1 MGVKLES
8 LFGNAAIG
16 PYLSINND
24 FLLVPK
30 ITPDETF
37 DSIKSAFSDDFSI
50 YRVMCNQSAL
60 LGSYVVMNS
69 AGILVPSLMLDEE
82 IDELKFFTKDL
93 DMKISVIE
101 SKDNALGNLIL
112 CNNKG
117 AIISR
122 SLSKN
127 ISVIQETLDV
137 EVTILE
143 YAGNKLPGSSGVA
156 NNFGCCV
163 HPLVNDA
170 EAELISDILKV
181 PIDVCTINMGNP
193 FIRSG
198 AVVNDS
204 GAIFGSHSSG
214 SELMRLSMMLKLE

>member
-16 PYLSINND
+16 PYLSINNE

-30 ITPDETF
+30 ITPEEKF
-37 DSIKSAFSDDFSI
+37 DSIKSAFPDDFSI
-50 YRVMCNQSAL
+50 YRAMCNQSAL
-60 LGSYVVMNS
+60 LGSYIVMNS
-69 AGILVPSLMLDEE
+69 SGILVPTLILDEE
-82 IDELKFFTKDL
+82 IEQLKMATKDR

-101 SKDNALGNLIL
+101 SRDNALGNLIL

-117 AIISR
+117 AIISK

-127 ISVIQETLDV
+127 ISTIQDILDV

-143 YAGNKLPGSSGVA
+143 FAGNKLPGSSGIA

-163 HPLVNDA
+163 HPLVTDD

-193 FIRSG
+193 YMRSG

-214 SELMRLSMMLKLE
+214 SELMRLSMMLKL

>member
-30 ITPDETF
+30 ITPEETF
-37 DSIKSAFSDDFSI
+37 NSIKFAFSDDFPI

-60 LGSYVVMNS
+60 LGSYIVMNS
-69 AGILVPSLMLDEE
+69 AGILVPSLMLEEE
-82 IDELKFFTKDL
+82 IDELKL
-93 DMKISVIE
+93 LINNSDMNISVIE
-101 SKDNALGNLIL
+101 SKDNAFGNLIL

-122 SLSKN
+122 SLVKN
-127 ISVIQETLDV
+127 ISTIQDSLDV
-137 EVTILE
+137 EVMILE
-143 YAGNKLPGSSGVA
+143 YAGNRLPGSSGVA

-163 HPLVNDA
+163 HPLVTD
-170 EAELISDILKV
+170 EDAELISDILKV

-204 GAIFGSHSSG
+204 GAIFGSHCSG
-214 SELMRLSMMLKLE
+214 SELMRLSMMLKL